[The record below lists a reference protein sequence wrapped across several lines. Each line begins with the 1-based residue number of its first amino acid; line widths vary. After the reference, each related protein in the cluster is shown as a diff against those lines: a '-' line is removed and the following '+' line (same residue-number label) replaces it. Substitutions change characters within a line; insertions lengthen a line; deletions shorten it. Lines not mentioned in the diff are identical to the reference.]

1 MDENVEQGKSSGFGN
16 EPTSNHHGPATWRE
30 FLGIRF
36 DHHITVQE
44 RMDHDG
50 THSYSAMNCPP
61 AEEFIRQSDP
71 DPTIVERILE
81 VSLSFLERKCCLD
94 DIFPIYLDLALRL
107 QSRLSELDL
116 VDEHVVRLFHAQLH
130 LTLSVLQQA
139 SG

>member
-1 MDENVEQGKSSGFGN
+1 MV
-16 EPTSNHHGPATWRE
+16 PTRI
-30 FLGIRF
+30 LRC
-36 DHHITVQE
+36 
-44 RMDHDG
+44 
-50 THSYSAMNCPP
+50 NCLP

-81 VSLSFLERKCCLD
+81 ALLSFLERKGCLD
-94 DIFPIYLDLALRL
+94 DTLPINLDLALHSRL

-130 LTLSVLQQA
+130 LTLSALQQA